1 MRFDPPP
8 QAGQAA
14 PAGPAA
20 PAAPR
25 VVLADDDVLLR
36 EGIASLLSGAGY
48 TVVGQAG
55 DAGTLLSVVRAVRPD
70 LVIADIRMP
79 PTQSAEGI
87 EVARVIRGEFP
98 AIGILLLSAHVELET
113 TIDLLNSG
121 DKIGYLLKTRILKV
135 ADLTD
140 ALDRIAAGD
149 AVIDPVLVKEL
160 FAKQRRIDPLAV
172 LTSREQEVLALV
184 AEGRS
189 NSGIAHRLW
198 ISEGAV
204 EKHVRSILSKLQLP
218 ATDDDHRRVLAVLT
232 FLDAR

>member
-1 MRFDPPP
+1 
-8 QAGQAA
+8 
-14 PAGPAA
+14 
-20 PAAPR
+20 
-25 VVLADDDVLLR
+25 VADDDVLLR

-48 TVVGQAG
+48 TVAGQAG
-55 DAGTLLSVVRAVRPD
+55 DAPTLLDTVRATRPD

-79 PTQSAEGI
+79 PTQTAEGI
-87 EVARVIRGEFP
+87 EVAQVIRSEFP
-98 AIGILLLSAHVELET
+98 AVGILLLSAHVELET

-121 DKIGYLLKTRILKV
+121 DRIGYLLKTRILKV

-140 ALDRIAAGD
+140 ALTRIAAGD
-149 AVIDPVLVKEL
+149 SVIDPVVVKEL
-160 FAKQRRIDPLAV
+160 FAKQRRTDPLAV
-172 LTSREQEVLALV
+172 LSGREREVLALV

-218 ATDDDHRRVLAVLT
+218 ATDEDHRRVLAVLT